1 MGLYVEQP
9 HCSALQRIQ
18 ALRHNQSAYRIP
30 RSNVPIRMPPTTLPV
45 FPAHSVNSFYSS
57 PLARY
62 SQRLRQV
69 SFTRSPHPPRI
80 PDCKRPRKEG
90 NQECPPTR
98 PGGPEQTEKAHIVT
112 LSPIHWAPL
121 PTRLHRQ
128 APGPGILAP
137 IPRCSIFC
145 MRMTSR
151 SMTLHGARLSGVYSA
166 SSGHENT
173 QNGPLFII
181 REYSPM
187 TAPFRN
193 PIPVLCF
200 LTKKGHFILT
210 MFTIRRNN
218 APNPPLFTNHSH
230 WYRRADRT
238 SLKPYNK
245 VQTCG
250 SHVSKYYAIT
260 L

>member
-9 HCSALQRIQ
+9 HGSALQLPENSVITP
-18 ALRHNQSAYRIP
+18 QSIRVQNSPQQCPHSDATDSPPGIP
-30 RSNVPIRMPPTTLPV
+30 SAFGKFLLLVPPRPVSPASASSFFHSFPPPSQDPGLQT
-45 FPAHSVNSFYSS
+45 SS
-57 PLARY
+57 KRGESRVP
-62 SQRLRQV
+62 
-69 SFTRSPHPPRI
+69 THPPGG

-98 PGGPEQTEKAHIVT
+98 PGARNKTEKTHIIT
-112 LSPIHWAPL
+112 LAPIHWAPL

-151 SMTLHGARLSGVYSA
+151 SMTLHGAKLSGVYSA

-193 PIPVLCF
+193 PIPVL
-200 LTKKGHFILT
+200 
-210 MFTIRRNN
+210 
-218 APNPPLFTNHSH
+218 
-230 WYRRADRT
+230 
-238 SLKPYNK
+238 
-245 VQTCG
+245 
-250 SHVSKYYAIT
+250 
-260 L
+260 